1 MDSTIVNKVFLA
13 VDALENEMLDNIMSL
28 VNIPS
33 ITGDEARAQEFM
45 AGLYE
50 DLGLK
55 TEKVHPDIEE
65 VKDHPAFIATG
76 ESYENRFNV
85 VGTLPGD
92 DNKKSLI
99 INGHIDVV
107 APDPIESWKT
117 DPFKAVIKDHKIYG
131 RGAGDMKSGLLAN
144 YYALKALIL
153 ANLKPEGTVIL
164 QSVIDE
170 EPGGAGGTLYLLKKG
185 YTGDGLLISEPH
197 NLRLSHSHA
206 GILYFRIKVI
216 GKSAHGGLAH
226 QGVNA
231 IGKIIPFYNALVE
244 LQEQRD
250 KEVYFELYQR
260 GCGASCHLS
269 VSKLQAGDWEGKV
282 AGHASMSCRISFVPG
297 EKKKDIKKLSRKWWK
312 R

>member
-170 EPGGAGGTLYLLKKG
+170 EPGGAGGTLYLLKK
-185 YTGDGLLISEPH
+185 D
-197 NLRLSHSHA
+197 
-206 GILYFRIKVI
+206 
-216 GKSAHGGLAH
+216 
-226 QGVNA
+226 
-231 IGKIIPFYNALVE
+231 IPVMAF
-244 LQEQRD
+244 
-250 KEVYFELYQR
+250 
-260 GCGASCHLS
+260 
-269 VSKLQAGDWEGKV
+269 
-282 AGHASMSCRISFVPG
+282 
-297 EKKKDIKKLSRKWWK
+297 
-312 R
+312 